1 MNCVLL
7 LTHLAAVYKLAYKI
21 KSCNTGTFLKDKFD
35 FCALFFTKIFNNCII
50 KWDFSFFFQMDFERL
65 NNVAKG
71 PTCVPIAELDLDRRY
86 QICDIRKVR
95 TREYGEKVVV
105 DLEGDIFSYLP
116 NRLSV
121 DLLQNNEA
129 ELKKFQQQLETAT
142 VFLYR
147 LPGKG
152 RWHPI
157 EFEVQYPDDPGN
169 QGAPEEALKV
179 D

>member
-1 MNCVLL
+1 
-7 LTHLAAVYKLAYKI
+7 
-21 KSCNTGTFLKDKFD
+21 
-35 FCALFFTKIFNNCII
+35 
-50 KWDFSFFFQMDFERL
+50 MDFERL

-71 PTCVPIAELDLDRRY
+71 PTCVPIAELDLDRKY